1 MSFHNF
7 SNKGDT
13 KMKWWLKLP
22 LYTQIAIGGIIGIA
36 LGLLLGENA
45 KYLEPFG
52 TIFINLLKMLIIPLV
67 VTSILAGILKMR
79 DAKSVG
85 RIGGGFLLY
94 LVVTSL
100 IATTL
105 GVIVALILQPG
116 KGMESI
122 LNHGETVEAS
132 EFSFIDHFM
141 TWIPTN
147 IFQSLANMEML
158 PIIVFTV
165 FIGLVMITLGEQNV
179 PTVAKFVNESANI
192 MLKLTGYIILLAPY
206 GILALLAN
214 LVGTFGSD
222 MLSAVV
228 RFVIADYIA
237 LLLVFLIVYP
247 TILKLTTGLNPIQF
261 YKNIYPSML
270 FAFTTSTSTATIP
283 VSLQVSKN
291 NLGISQKTAGFT
303 IPFGATANMDGFAV
317 AIGVISDFAANLYNI
332 PITFTMILQF
342 VLLGLVLSLGAAGV
356 RGAGIVMS
364 IVLLEAFG
372 MPLLIIPIL
381 AAIWPVIDM
390 GHTTLNIAGDLTGT
404 TVVAK
409 KNEDLDE
416 AVFNSANN
424 PKVDTNSQNTF

>member
-1 MSFHNF
+1 
-7 SNKGDT
+7 
-13 KMKWWLKLP
+13 MKWWFNLP
-22 LYTQIAIGGIIGIA
+22 LYTQIAIGGLIGIV
-36 LGLLLGENA
+36 LGFALGENA

-52 TIFINLLKMLIIPLV
+52 TLFINLLKMLIVPLV
-67 VTSILAGILKMR
+67 VTSVLAGILKMK

-85 RIGGGFLLY
+85 KIGGGFLLY

-100 IATTL
+100 IATSL
-105 GVIVALILQPG
+105 GVLVALILQPG
-116 KGMESI
+116 KGLQSL
-122 LNHGETVEAS
+122 LNHGETVETT
-132 EFSFIDHFM
+132 EFSFIEHFL

-147 IFQSLANMEML
+147 IFQSLANMDML
-158 PIIVFTV
+158 PIILFTV
-165 FIGLVMITLGEQNV
+165 FIGLVMITLGEKNV
-179 PTVAKFVNESANI
+179 PTVTKFVNESANI
-192 MLKLTGYIILLAPY
+192 MLKLTSYVILLAPY

-222 MLSAVV
+222 MLSAVIK
-228 RFVIADYIA
+228 FVIADYIG
-237 LLLVFLIVYP
+237 LMLVLLIVYP
-247 TILKLTTGLNPIQF
+247 IILKVTTGLNPIQF

-283 VSLQVSKN
+283 VSLQVTKN
-291 NLGISQKTAGFT
+291 NLGISQKTSGFT

-317 AIGVISDFAANLYNI
+317 AIGVISVFAANLYNI

-342 VLLGLVLSLGAAGV
+342 VLLGLVLSIGAAGV

-364 IVLLEAFG
+364 IVLLEALG

-409 KNEDLDE
+409 KNNDLNE
-416 AVFNSANN
+416 AVFNSTNN
-424 PKVDTNSQNTF
+424 PKIDTSSEEVF

>member
-1 MSFHNF
+1 
-7 SNKGDT
+7 
-13 KMKWWLKLP
+13 MKWWFNLP
-22 LYTQIAIGGIIGIA
+22 LYTQIAVGGLIGIA
-36 LGLLLGENA
+36 IGFLLGENA
-45 KYLEPFG
+45 KYLEPVG
-52 TIFINLLKMLIIPLV
+52 TLFINLLKMLIIPLV
-67 VTSILAGILKMR
+67 ITSVLAGVLKMK

-85 RIGGGFLLY
+85 KIGGGFLLY
-94 LVVTSL
+94 LVVTSF
-100 IATTL
+100 IATSL

-116 KGMESI
+116 KGLQSI
-122 LNHGETVEAS
+122 LDHGETVEAA
-132 EFSFIDHFM
+132 EFSFVEHFL

-158 PIIVFTV
+158 PIILFTV

-179 PTVAKFVNESANI
+179 PTVTKFVNESANI

-222 MLSAVV
+222 MLSAVIK
-228 RFVIADYIA
+228 FVIADYIA
-237 LLLVFLIVYP
+237 LILVLLIVYP
-247 TILKLTTGLNPIQF
+247 IILKVTTGLSPIQF

-283 VSLQVSKN
+283 VSLQVTKN
-291 NLGISQKTAGFT
+291 NLGISQKTSGFT

-317 AIGVISDFAANLYNI
+317 AIGVISVFAANLYNI
-332 PITFTMILQF
+332 PITFGMILQF
-342 VLLGLVLSLGAAGV
+342 VLLGLVLSIGAAGV

-364 IVLLEAFG
+364 IVLLEALG

-409 KNEDLDE
+409 KNNDLNV
-416 AVFNSANN
+416 AVFNSSNN
-424 PKVDTNSQNTF
+424 PKVDTSSEEVF

>member
-1 MSFHNF
+1 
-7 SNKGDT
+7 
-13 KMKWWLKLP
+13 MKWWFNLP
-22 LYTQIAIGGIIGIA
+22 LYTQIAIGGLIGIV
-36 LGLLLGENA
+36 LGFALGENA
-45 KYLEPFG
+45 KYFEPFG
-52 TIFINLLKMLIIPLV
+52 TLFINLLKMLIVPLV
-67 VTSILAGILKMR
+67 VTSVLAGILKMK

-85 RIGGGFLLY
+85 KIGGGFLLY

-100 IATTL
+100 IATSL
-105 GVIVALILQPG
+105 GVLVALILQPG
-116 KGMESI
+116 KGLQSL
-122 LNHGETVEAS
+122 LNHGETVETT
-132 EFSFIDHFM
+132 EFSFIEHFL

-147 IFQSLANMEML
+147 IFQSLANMDML
-158 PIIVFTV
+158 PIILFTV
-165 FIGLVMITLGEQNV
+165 FIGLVMITLGEKNV
-179 PTVAKFVNESANI
+179 PTVTKFVNESANI
-192 MLKLTGYIILLAPY
+192 MLKLTSYVILLAPY

-222 MLSAVV
+222 MLSAVIK
-228 RFVIADYIA
+228 FVIADYIG
-237 LLLVFLIVYP
+237 LMLVLLIVYP
-247 TILKLTTGLNPIQF
+247 IILKVTTGLNPIQF

-283 VSLQVSKN
+283 VSLQVTKN
-291 NLGISQKTAGFT
+291 NLGISQKTSGFT

-317 AIGVISDFAANLYNI
+317 AIGVISVFAANLYNI

-342 VLLGLVLSLGAAGV
+342 VLLGLVLSIGAAGV

-364 IVLLEAFG
+364 IVLLEALG

-409 KNEDLDE
+409 KNNDLNE
-416 AVFNSANN
+416 AVFNSTNN
-424 PKVDTNSQNTF
+424 PKIDTSSEEVF